1 MRRKTRRIIAFY
13 IFILPWLVGFLLLM
27 VYSVAFLFVGSFT
40 RYSLIAPM
48 EFIGLDNYLH
58 LIKDPLFWQSFK
70 VTMIFIGIGVPGSI
84 VFALFLAILLN
95 VRLPMRGIFRSLFF
109 LPAILLGSVA
119 VSVLWTWM
127 YDKDYGII
135 NYLLS
140 FIGIQGPAWLKSETW
155 ALPSMII
162 MYLWG
167 CGQAMVIFLAGLQG
181 IPNQFYEAASIDGAG
196 WKQKFWYI
204 TIPMLS
210 PFILFNLI
218 TGIIQA
224 VMVFTPAY
232 VMTQGGPNYS
242 TLFYLY
248 YIYTNAFK
256 YLKMGYGCALSVVL
270 FGVLFLLTLSFLRI
284 ARKWTWYG

>member
-58 LIKDPLFWQSFK
+58 LIKDPLFWQSLK

>member
-27 VYSVAFLFVGSFT
+27 VYSVAFLFIGSFT

-48 EFIGLDNYLH
+48 EFIGVDNYLH
-58 LIKDPLFWQSFK
+58 LIKDPLFWQSLK

>member
-58 LIKDPLFWQSFK
+58 LIKDPLFWQSLK

-204 TIPMLS
+204 TIPMLF